1 MMEEKAQKNGA
12 RFSQFRAHSLERY
25 DKICQCHCASL
36 HTQSQIYPD
45 LSCGLAELPNAQACG
60 NSLKNSKCLSHL
72 VATMPKA
79 SGSTSKVVTL
89 VKFSSISSTLLTNY
103 HNETNHRRKR
113 GTNAQLWVFFISLT
127 TIQPVKKVSKDIYR
141 SMSAPDENFICVL
154 YLKSACP

>member
-1 MMEEKAQKNGA
+1 MVQDFLNLGHILQNDMI
-12 RFSQFRAHSLERY
+12 RFVSVIVHLY
-25 DKICQCHCASL
+25 I

-103 HNETNHRRKR
+103 HNQTNHRRKR
-113 GTNAQLWVFFISLT
+113 ATTFFYKIT
-127 TIQPVKKVSKDIYR
+127 TLPMELNLGNHSPARLSVHLILMGLFLICTQPMD
-141 SMSAPDENFICVL
+141 
-154 YLKSACP
+154 

>member
-1 MMEEKAQKNGA
+1 MVQDFLNLGHILQNDMI
-12 RFSQFRAHSLERY
+12 RFVSVIVHLY
-25 DKICQCHCASL
+25 I

-103 HNETNHRRKR
+103 HNQTNHRIKR
-113 GTNAQLWVFFISLT
+113 ATNAQLCFFISLT
-127 TIQPVKKVSKDIYR
+127 PIQPVKKVSKDIYR
-141 SMSAPDENFICVL
+141 SMSAPDVIFMKILFVF
-154 YLKSACP
+154 PT